1 MTTNRAGE
9 QGSVTLF
16 VVGICVGCLFLAGCS
31 IDLWRAVAVRRELS
45 AMADAAATA
54 GANGLDT
61 DALRAG
67 TVRLAPV
74 PARMLATE
82 VLLRHDAA
90 RSLDATRIRV
100 FGSTVR
106 VTLQDHVDFSLLR
119 IFLGDDRFTVR
130 VRADAVARELP

>member
-1 MTTNRAGE
+1 M
-9 QGSVTLF
+9 
-16 VVGICVGCLFLAGCS
+16 
-31 IDLWRAVAVRRELS
+31 RRELS

-82 VLLRHDAA
+82 VLLRHEAA